1 MKNLV
6 LIGFRGTGKS
16 TLSQELSVRLR
27 RKRISTDEV
36 ATESAGMSISDF
48 VSQHGWAEFRRIE
61 AECIAALHGS
71 ENLIIDSGGGVV
83 ENPENMSY
91 LGENSVIVWVHASLE
106 DVLKRLMGNV
116 HDAQRPLLSQG
127 DFRTDIT
134 ENYTRRVPMYKRYA
148 AFTVNTSTHTIEECC
163 AAIEKIL

>member
-16 TLSQELSVRLR
+16 TLSHELSTRLR

-36 ATESAGMSISDF
+36 AAERAGMSISDF
-48 VSQHGWAEFRRIE
+48 VSKHGWAEFRRIE
-61 AECIAALHGS
+61 GECIAAFHGS
-71 ENLIIDSGGGVV
+71 ENLIIDCGGGVV
-83 ENPENMSY
+83 ENPENMS
-91 LGENSVIVWVHASLE
+91 LLAENSVIIWVHASLK

-127 DFRTDIT
+127 DARSDIM
-134 ENYTRRVPMYKRYA
+134 ENYTRREPMYKRYA

-163 AAIEKIL
+163 TAIEEML

>member
-16 TLSQELSVRLR
+16 TLSQELSQRLK

-36 ATESAGMSISDF
+36 AAERAGMSISDF

-61 AECIAALHGS
+61 AECIADLRGS
-71 ENLIIDSGGGVV
+71 ENLILDSGGGVV
-83 ENPENMSY
+83 ENPENMSL
-91 LGENSVIVWVHASLE
+91 LGEHGIIIWVHASLE
-106 DVLKRLMGNV
+106 DVLKRLMGTV

-127 DFRTDIT
+127 DLRSDIT
-134 ENYTRRVPMYKRYA
+134 ENYTRREPMYKRYA